1 MAKRVFEIKVG
12 LFFIIPI
19 VLMIVFVVLKLGY
32 SLSSDTIDVYLKIDN
47 IKMIKDGTAVKVKGY
62 DIGRVVSIEPVYQP
76 ELHFLATLRIS
87 DQIFLNEDCVAV
99 IQNQNVIGDAIIE
112 LRNPV
117 KKGKPLKAGDVV
129 EGIEYVSIEALLGD
143 VHKLLVS
150 VTDTVNIIKDISSD
164 SKQDIRKFLGELSA
178 SSSTLSSILDDSQA
192 DVVKTMGTLRQTSE
206 TIKEIS
212 DELKKRPLKFLLK
225 E

>member
-1 MAKRVFEIKVG
+1 MAKRVLEVKVG

-19 VLMIVFVVLKLGY
+19 ILMIVFVVLKLGY
-32 SLSSDTIDVYLKIDN
+32 SISSDTIDVYLKIDN
-47 IKMIKDGTAVKVKGY
+47 IKMIKDGTSVKVKGY
-62 DIGRVVSIEPVYQP
+62 DIGRVVSIQPVYQP
-76 ELHFLATLRIS
+76 ELHFLATLRIT
-87 DQIFLNEDCVAV
+87 DQIFLNEDCIAV
-99 IQNQNVIGDAIIE
+99 IQNQNVIGDAVIE

-117 KKGKPLKAGDVV
+117 KKGKPLQAGDVL

-143 VHKLLVS
+143 VHNLLIS
-150 VTDTVNIIKDISSD
+150 VTETVNVIKDISTD
-164 SKQDIRKFLGELSA
+164 SKQDIRKFMGELSA

-212 DELKKRPLKFLLK
+212 DEFKKRPLKFLLK

>member
-1 MAKRVFEIKVG
+1 
-12 LFFIIPI
+12 
-19 VLMIVFVVLKLGY
+19 MIVFVVLKLGY
-32 SLSSDTIDVYLKIDN
+32 SISSDTIDVYLKIDN
-47 IKMIKDGTAVKVKGY
+47 IKMIKDGTSVKVKGY
-62 DIGRVVSIEPVYQP
+62 DIGRVVAIQPVYQP
-76 ELHFLATLRIS
+76 ELHFLATLRIN
-87 DQIFLNEDCVAV
+87 DQIFLNEDCIAV
-99 IQNQNVIGDAIIE
+99 IQNQNVIGDAVIE

-117 KKGKPLKAGDVV
+117 KKGKPLQAGDVL

-143 VHKLLVS
+143 VHNLLIS
-150 VTDTVNIIKDISSD
+150 VTETVNVIKDISTD
-164 SKQDIRKFLGELSA
+164 SKQDIRKFMGELSA

-212 DELKKRPLKFLLK
+212 DEFKKRPLKFLLK